1 MAVAGARG
9 DRHGVGLHI
18 GQIPTDPASL
28 PFPNVITFSN
38 RMLDGNRAT
47 SSNFGPESADIAG
60 PGSYIVSTIP
70 GGYGFLSGTSMS
82 APMVTGA
89 AALLYSHRPDY
100 TVLDVR
106 DALLGSA
113 RELTT
118 LGGRVAT
125 SGMRDVGAAVQWAKG
140 RTAP

>member
-1 MAVAGARG
+1 M
-9 DRHGVGLHI
+9 
-18 GQIPTDPASL
+18 
-28 PFPNVITFSN
+28 
-38 RMLDGNRAT
+38 
-47 SSNFGPESADIAG
+47 
-60 PGSYIVSTIP
+60 
-70 GGYGFLSGTSMS
+70 SGTSMS

-89 AALLYSHRPDY
+89 AALLYSYRPDY

-125 SGMRDVGAAVQWAKG
+125 SGMLDVGAAFLWEKPA
-140 RTAP
+140 AP

>member
-1 MAVAGARG
+1 M
-9 DRHGVGLHI
+9 
-18 GQIPTDPASL
+18 
-28 PFPNVITFSN
+28 
-38 RMLDGNRAT
+38 
-47 SSNFGPESADIAG
+47 
-60 PGSYIVSTIP
+60 
-70 GGYGFLSGTSMS
+70 SGTSMS

-89 AALLYSHRPDY
+89 AALLYSYRPDY

-125 SGMRDVGAAVQWAKG
+125 SGMLDVGAAFLWEKG
-140 RTAP
+140 STAP